1 MAKKVKSNIAFM
13 PVVESISRKFALR
26 RETCSTKQVGEKIV
40 APVQYMGSG
49 TRTRKIAGYGTI
61 NKNYFFMRKYG
72 RTSPISVEEQINRTN
87 FLKVSKWNK
96 ALWKNLTHLTE
107 TQQKWVDA
115 CEDLSLTIKG
125 VSAAGYETPKGWSF
139 AIGMAILAEDQGAV
153 LPDGQLPAFDA

>member
-1 MAKKVKSNIAFM
+1 MAKKVKSNISFM

-26 RETCSTKQVGEKIV
+26 RETCATKNVGDKII

-49 TRTRKIAGYGTI
+49 TRTRNIAGYGKI
-61 NKNYFFMRKYG
+61 NKNYFFMRKYA
-72 RTSPISVEEQINRTN
+72 RTTGSSVAEQLNRTN
-87 FLKVSKWNK
+87 FLNVSKWNK

-107 TQQKWVDA
+107 TQQKWVEA

-125 VSAAGYETPKGWSF
+125 VSAAGYETPKGWTF
-139 AIGMAILAEDQGAV
+139 AIGMAILGDSGQ